1 MQKVQQKIREIGP
14 CILHYFVAIR
24 SIYERALSKGL
35 LNLLYNLLTLRPC
48 FGCFSPELVETVAKG
63 GSNQSDVY
71 VDRRFVGS
79 SANGRNYAGT
89 VRSKRCRVI
98 AKSKIADTC
107 SECEALKDVSINR
120 SVLSSEKQ
128 QSTRAAQGHQKSV
141 WQGRRVY

>member
-1 MQKVQQKIREIGP
+1 MNFPPSKKCNKKSGKLGHVSFIISSR
-14 CILHYFVAIR
+14 IR

-63 GSNQSDVY
+63 GSNQGDVY

-89 VRSKRCRVI
+89 VR
-98 AKSKIADTC
+98 
-107 SECEALKDVSINR
+107 
-120 SVLSSEKQ
+120 
-128 QSTRAAQGHQKSV
+128 
-141 WQGRRVY
+141 

>member
-1 MQKVQQKIREIGP
+1 M
-14 CILHYFVAIR
+14 H
-24 SIYERALSKGL
+24 
-35 LNLLYNLLTLRPC
+35 LNISNITHRPC

-89 VRSKRCRVI
+89 VRSRRCRVI
-98 AKSKIADTC
+98 AKSKIGDTC
-107 SECEALKDVSINR
+107 SECEVLKDVSINR

-141 WQGRRVY
+141 WQGRRTSIIQLYS